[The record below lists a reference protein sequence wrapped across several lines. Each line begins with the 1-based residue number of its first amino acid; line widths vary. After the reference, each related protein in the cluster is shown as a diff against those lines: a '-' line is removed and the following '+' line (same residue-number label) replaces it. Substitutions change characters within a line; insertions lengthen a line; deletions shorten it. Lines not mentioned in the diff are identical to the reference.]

1 MVKAVLAREDGLM
14 DKINAIDL
22 EPIMVKLMDSKEG
35 EGWTKNQALKATGF
49 YRQFL
54 FLTVTQE
61 EPIVPSHLIDKVWH
75 AHILDTEK
83 YANDCE
89 QTFGFFVHHF
99 PYFGLR
105 GEDDKKA
112 LQDAYRKTQS
122 LFHQFFGSAQPGD
135 ISDVNVKHAA
145 DSSICGC
152 SGCNMGGGCDRWID
166 IPGYPGAEHVRP
178 TFAMMGY

>member
-1 MVKAVLAREDGLM
+1 MLQHEHPHMELSAAC
-14 DKINAIDL
+14 
-22 EPIMVKLMDSKEG
+22 
-35 EGWTKNQALKATGF
+35 
-49 YRQFL
+49 
-54 FLTVTQE
+54 LTFT
-61 EPIVPSHLIDKVWH
+61 
-75 AHILDTEK
+75 
-83 YANDCE
+83 
-89 QTFGFFVHHF
+89 
-99 PYFGLR
+99 
-105 GEDDKKA
+105 
-112 LQDAYRKTQS
+112 S